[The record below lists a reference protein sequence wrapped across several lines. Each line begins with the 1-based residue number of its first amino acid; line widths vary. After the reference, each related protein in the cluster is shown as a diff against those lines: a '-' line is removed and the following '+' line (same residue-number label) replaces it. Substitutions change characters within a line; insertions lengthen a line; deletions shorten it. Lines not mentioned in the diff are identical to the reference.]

1 MSYSEPISYFNSA
14 GKIIS
19 NTFDSL
25 LSNGVVIGNISKQ
38 AASHTSDVIAN
49 STNNIIRSQT
59 EHNLNLVT
67 KVLGISVASAAVLGS
82 AFYFG
87 YNFAKK
93 SHRFHLREADK
104 NDQVAISL
112 NFIFRICILKFTH
125 TLILD

>member
-1 MSYSEPISYFNSA
+1 MSFSSEPISYLNSA

-19 NTFDSL
+19 NSFDSFL
-25 LSNGVVIGNISKQ
+25 TNGVAQTLSKQ
-38 AASHTSDVIAN
+38 ATSQTSEVIAN

-59 EHNLNLVT
+59 EHTLNLLT
-67 KVLGISVASAAVLGS
+67 KVLGISVASAAILGS

-104 NDQVAISL
+104 NDQVTKNKSVFL
-112 NFIFRICILKFTH
+112 TN
-125 TLILD
+125 